1 MVAASKPE
9 KLIPKKRNVFE
20 YVLANGED
28 TFYEPEPPTEATEC
42 RAGSKGKIEIMLQR
56 LKNGE
61 DLHHADDDRTSA
73 TVAEQEEAL
82 AWIKDQ
88 MVLSNRSATE
98 AARIRKRRE
107 YNERIEQSGDYLD
120 LESMCKILG
129 MCRTSAW
136 RRMRHCTIDPVY
148 ANRRKWY
155 LKSEVLTRQ
164 ANGTLLR
171 DHLRR

>member
-1 MVAASKPE
+1 MDLPKP
-9 KLIPKKRNVFE
+9 RNVFE

-28 TFYEPEPPTEATEC
+28 TFYEPEPASEATEF
-42 RAGSKGKIEIMLQR
+42 RAGSKGKIEIMLER

-61 DLHHADDDRTSA
+61 DLHHPCDNRTAA
-73 TVAEQEEAL
+73 TVAEQEESL

-88 MVLSNRSATE
+88 MLLSNRSSTE

-107 YNERIEQSGDYLD
+107 DIERIEQSGDYLD

-136 RRMRHCTIDPVY
+136 RRMRHCTLDPVY

-155 LKSEVLTRQ
+155 LKTEVLTRQ
-164 ANGTLLR
+164 ANGTLFR